1 MASGIWRGL
10 SRNGKLAAAITIDV
24 INMIPLLVFA
34 PADLLV
40 AVAQWDYVTDLRGSP
55 ADPMSIFMGL
65 EAVLPGPFDLT
76 PVCLL
81 TFLRTEGKLGADGG
95 RVDIPPDADVIDVD
109 YRVRDDSVDDD
120 DT

>member
-10 SRNGKLAAAITIDV
+10 SRNGKLASAIAIDL
-24 INMIPLLVFA
+24 INMVPLVIFE

-40 AVAQWDYVTDLRGSP
+40 AVAQWDYVSDLRGGGTE
-55 ADPMSIFMGL
+55 DPLALLMGL
-65 EAVLPGPFDLT
+65 EAVLPGPFDIT

-81 TFLRTEGKLGADGG
+81 TFLRTEGLPGAG
-95 RVDIPPDADVIDVD
+95 RADIPPDADVIDVEYKVHGD
-109 YRVRDDSVDDD
+109 TVDDD

>member
-10 SRNGKLAAAITIDV
+10 SRNGKLAAAITIDI
-24 INMIPLLVFA
+24 INMIPLVIFE

-40 AVAQWDYVTDLRGSP
+40 AVAQWDYVSDLRGTIE
-55 ADPMSIFMGL
+55 DPMSLLLGM
-65 EAVLPGPFDLT
+65 EAVLPGPLDIT

-81 TFLRTEGKLGADGG
+81 TFLRTEGLLGAGGG
-95 RVDIPPDADVIDVD
+95 RVDIPSDADVIDVD
-109 YRVRDDSVDDD
+109 YRVRNDSVDDD

>member
-10 SRNGKLAAAITIDV
+10 SRNGKLAAAITIDF
-24 INMIPLLVFA
+24 INMIPLVIFE

-40 AVAQWDYVTDLRGSP
+40 AVAQWDYVTDLRGRP
-55 ADPMSIFMGL
+55 ADPMSILMGL
-65 EAVLPGPFDLT
+65 EAVLPGPLDLT

-81 TFLRTEGKLGADGG
+81 TFLRTEGVLGAGG
-95 RVDIPPDADVIDVD
+95 GGVDIPPDADVIDVE
-109 YRVRDDSVDDD
+109 YRVRSDSVDDD